1 MGLNARLVSR
11 MSLTAVGCAS
21 AALVVSGAMA
31 MAAAPA
37 TPTSHTEAGYTA
49 AITGSTFLLKTQFTV
64 PTLTCSGQAGIQPGA
79 YLTTATS
86 STGGAIYV
94 ACSAK
99 TPVYEAVATIN
110 GVRTVLTKVTVA
122 PGDAIN
128 ISVTV
133 SATATSVAVIDTTK
147 ATRQTLT
154 GAGNAPTHLFVGD
167 QAVPSSGGGS
177 LAVPAFGKIRFR
189 TTTLNKV
196 DFGSVTP
203 AAVNMANSASV
214 VQITTGKLSAT
225 GAAFVTT
232 FAHS

>member
-11 MSLTAVGCAS
+11 RSLTALGCAS
-21 AALVVSGAMA
+21 AALVVSGATA

-49 AITGSTFLLKTQFTV
+49 AITGSTFLLKTQLTV

-86 STGGAIYV
+86 STGGAVYI
-94 ACSAK
+94 ACSAV

-128 ISVTV
+128 ISVSV

-154 GAGNAPTHLFVGD
+154 GAGSAPTHLFVGD
-167 QAVPSSGGGS
+167 QAVPTSGGL
-177 LAVPAFGKIRFR
+177 LAVPSFGKLRFR

-196 DFGSVTP
+196 DFGSTTP
-203 AAVNMANSASV
+203 AAVNMANSANV
-214 VQITTGKLSAT
+214 VQITTGKLSVT